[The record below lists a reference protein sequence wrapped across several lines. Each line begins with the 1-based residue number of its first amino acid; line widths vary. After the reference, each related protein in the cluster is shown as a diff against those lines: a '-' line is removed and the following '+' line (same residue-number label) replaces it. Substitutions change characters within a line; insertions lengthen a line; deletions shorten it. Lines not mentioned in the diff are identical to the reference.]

1 MYITFLPSGRRA
13 RVKKGETILQAAK
26 RTGVPIESA
35 CSGTRCCGL
44 CRVHVLPEKP
54 SKRWDDEPLVA
65 PSDRRERSA
74 LSPEERLDGWHLACM
89 TKPVASIR
97 VEVPKPKKQRLI
109 PTATG
114 EKLPVFDCNHAGSE
128 EIPAFV
134 IRKFGASYWDAYQYA
149 PLMSA
154 ASALIA
160 DSNGDEVCKLPFCV
174 TIEAGAF
181 GAEISYPENGVLPLP
196 GQPMIQRIEDL
207 DTLGDIDFSQGR
219 IAEVLEAVRLLHAVG
234 RRCVLKVEA
243 PFTVLSMLMDSLVLF
258 RAVRKDRP
266 RVDAA
271 LAKIRK
277 NLVEYIRRAFLAG
290 ADIISYADPS
300 GVVEFVGPKVFRDVS
315 GRETIRL
322 LRDVQ
327 TIRPGGIIHICGK
340 TSTSLEYMGL
350 ATSETYELPEPR
362 ATFAHALLSIHDRRK
377 IQVTG
382 HNCILVTAAPIPH
395 QRISFLSLAE
405 DA

>member
-74 LSPEERLDGWHLACM
+74 LSPEERRDGWHLACM

-196 GQPMIQRIEDL
+196 GSR
-207 DTLGDIDFSQGR
+207 
-219 IAEVLEAVRLLHAVG
+219 
-234 RRCVLKVEA
+234 
-243 PFTVLSMLMDSLVLF
+243 
-258 RAVRKDRP
+258 
-266 RVDAA
+266 
-271 LAKIRK
+271 
-277 NLVEYIRRAFLAG
+277 
-290 ADIISYADPS
+290 
-300 GVVEFVGPKVFRDVS
+300 
-315 GRETIRL
+315 
-322 LRDVQ
+322 
-327 TIRPGGIIHICGK
+327 
-340 TSTSLEYMGL
+340 
-350 ATSETYELPEPR
+350 
-362 ATFAHALLSIHDRRK
+362 
-377 IQVTG
+377 
-382 HNCILVTAAPIPH
+382 
-395 QRISFLSLAE
+395 
-405 DA
+405 